1 MTVKLIIVMMVIGV
15 LVGITKT
22 AIGGLGLL
30 CAAVI
35 AQIMPAK
42 ESTGVLLILFLTGDL
57 FAIRAYKKHAEW
69 KFLKTLIW
77 PVFIGIISGAFYLS
91 HSTDSSLKR
100 TIGWVVVL
108 LVSLY
113 PATQYWQRHNEDLS
127 VRFPRTL
134 RILLGSTAGFMSMVA
149 NAGGTP
155 MTIYLLLRKN
165 SVLNFLGNTAWFFFI
180 LNLTKLP
187 FTLSL
192 GLLNVSSLHYLFP
205 ALPMVAIGAFL
216 GKKIISRINQQLF
229 QNITLVSAAALG
241 LKLIFF

>member
-1 MTVKLIIVMMVIGV
+1 MTTTLFVAMMAIGL

-30 CAAVI
+30 SAALI
-35 AQIMPAK
+35 TQIMPAK
-42 ESTGVLLILFLTGDL
+42 ESTGVLLILLLTGDL
-57 FAIRAYKKHAEW
+57 FATQAYKKHVEW

-77 PVFIGIISGAFYLS
+77 PVIIGIAAGAFFLS

-108 LVSLY
+108 LVALY

-127 VRFPRTL
+127 TRFPRTL
-134 RILLGSTAGFMSMVA
+134 QIFLGSTAGFMSMIA

-165 SVLNFLGNTAWFFFI
+165 SVLNFLGNTSWFFFI

-187 FTLSL
+187 FTFSL
-192 GLLNVSSLHYLFP
+192 GLLNQNSIQYLLP
-205 ALPMVAIGAFL
+205 AIPMVAIGAIL
-216 GKKIISRINQQLF
+216 GKRIISRIDQKIF
-229 QNITLVSAAALG
+229 QNITLVSAAAVG
-241 LKLIFF
+241 LKLILF